1 MIILVPLGIIL
12 AINIGILACW
22 VYFLILI
29 SWSISK
35 SPKLEWSARYRIKS
49 KPMVSIIVPA
59 RNEGVAISK
68 CLQSLLSQDY
78 DNYEVIAV
86 DDSSTD
92 NTFSIISDLSKNNHT
107 LTPIKCPPRPDD
119 WVGKNWACFQGYK
132 KSTGEILLFTDAD
145 TVHRPDVLSSAI
157 NTMMHDKIDAL
168 TLVPKLL
175 CQDIITKFTLPVL
188 SVFLHSRYSPLRV
201 NNPNNKIGYF
211 FGSFYL
217 ISKTNYE
224 KIGTHEKVRRE
235 LVEDGALGRIVKEQ
249 GMNLRLVR
257 GENYVEA
264 LWARD
269 PRSLWHALRRII
281 IPLHTEKKKSAM
293 MITAFIFFILME
305 PFLTLPLSLLYLSE
319 NPLKGP
325 LEIVCLWTII
335 LILICTIVQSRFGL
349 LQKSIYGLGF
359 VLGCTVITA
368 SFLMSAFSLKG
379 NRTVKWR
386 DRSYLVGTK
395 QHPFHL

>member
-1 MIILVPLGIIL
+1 MIILVSLGIIL

-29 SWSISK
+29 SWSITR

-59 RNEGVAISK
+59 RNEGRAISK

-145 TVHRPDVLSSAI
+145 TVHRSDALSSAI
-157 NTMMHDKIDAL
+157 NTMIHDKIDAL

-175 CQDIITKFTLPVL
+175 CQDIITKVTLPVL

-224 KIGTHEKVRRE
+224 KIGTHEEVRQE
-235 LVEDGALGRIVKEQ
+235 LVEDGALGRMVKEQ

-281 IPLHTEKKKSAM
+281 IPLHMEKKKSAM

-319 NPLKGP
+319 SLLKGA
-325 LEIVCLWTII
+325 LEIVCILTII
-335 LILICTIVQSRFGL
+335 LILICATVQSRFGL

-359 VLGCTVITA
+359 VLGCTLITA

-395 QHPFHL
+395 QHAFHL

>member
-1 MIILVPLGIIL
+1 M
-12 AINIGILACW
+12 
-22 VYFLILI
+22 YFLVLI

-35 SPKLEWSARYRIKS
+35 SPKLEWSAKYRIKS
-49 KPMVSIIVPA
+49 KPKVSIIVPA
-59 RNEGVAISK
+59 RNEERAISK

-78 DNYEVIAV
+78 DNYEVIAI

-92 NTFSIISDLSKNNHT
+92 NTFTIISELSKNNQI
-107 LTPIKCPPRPDD
+107 LIPIKCPPKPND
-119 WVGKNWACFQGYK
+119 WIGKNWACFQGYK

-145 TVHRPDVLSSAI
+145 TIHRPDALSSAI

-175 CQDIITKFTLPVL
+175 CQDMITKFTLPIL

-201 NNPNNKIGYF
+201 NNPKNKIGYF

-217 ISKTNYE
+217 ISKINYE
-224 KIGTHEKVRRE
+224 KIGTHEQVRRE

-249 GMNLRLVR
+249 RMKLRLVR

-281 IPLHTEKKKSAM
+281 IPLHTEKKKSAL
-293 MITAFIFFILME
+293 MITVFIFFILMQ
-305 PFLTLPLSLLYLSE
+305 PFLTLPLSLLYLTE

-325 LEIVCLWTII
+325 LEIICLLTII
-335 LILICTIVQSRFGL
+335 LMLICSIVQSRFGL

-368 SFLMSAFSLKG
+368 SFMTSAFSLEG
-379 NRTVKWR
+379 NRMVKWR
-386 DRSYLVGTK
+386 DRTYLVGTK

>member
-22 VYFLILI
+22 AYFLILI

-59 RNEGVAISK
+59 RNEGVGISK

-281 IPLHTEKKKSAM
+281 IPLHMEKKKSAM

-325 LEIVCLWTII
+325 LEIVCLWIII
-335 LILICTIVQSRFGL
+335 LILICAIVQSRFGL

-368 SFLMSAFSLKG
+368 SFLMAALSLKG

>member
-1 MIILVPLGIIL
+1 LIILVPLGIIL

-325 LEIVCLWTII
+325 LEIVCSWTII
-335 LILICTIVQSRFGL
+335 LILICAIVQSRFGL

-359 VLGCTVITA
+359 VLGCTVITV
-368 SFLMSAFSLKG
+368 SFLMAAFSLKG

>member
-1 MIILVPLGIIL
+1 LIILVPLGIIL

-22 VYFLILI
+22 GYFLVLI

-35 SPKLEWSARYRIKS
+35 SPKLEWSAKYKIKS
-49 KPMVSIIVPA
+49 RPKVSIIVPA
-59 RNEGVAISK
+59 RNEERAISK

-78 DNYEVIAV
+78 DNFEVIAV

-92 NTFSIISDLSKNNHT
+92 NTFSIISDLSKNNHA
-107 LTPIKCPPRPDD
+107 LTPIECPPRPDD
-119 WVGKNWACFQGYK
+119 WIGKNWACYQGYK
-132 KSTGEILLFTDAD
+132 KSTGDILLFTDAD
-145 TVHRPDVLSSAI
+145 TVHRSDVLSSAI
-157 NTMMHDKIDAL
+157 NTMMHDKLDAL
-168 TLVPKLL
+168 TLIPKLL
-175 CQDIITKFTLPVL
+175 CQDVITKFTLPVL
-188 SVFLHSRYSPLRV
+188 SVFLHSRYSPLKV

-217 ISKTNYE
+217 ISKKNYE
-224 KIGTHEKVRRE
+224 KVGTHERVRLE

-249 GMNLRLVR
+249 KMKLRLVR

-269 PRSLWHALRRII
+269 PSSLWHALRRII
-281 IPLHTEKKKSAM
+281 IPLHTEKKKSVL

-305 PFLTLPLSLLYLSE
+305 PFLTLPVSMLYLSD
-319 NPLKGP
+319 NLVKGP
-325 LEIVCLWTII
+325 LEITCVLII
-335 LILICTIVQSRFGL
+335 FLMLICAILQSHFGL

-359 VLGCTVITA
+359 LLGCIVITA
-368 SFLMSAFSLKG
+368 SFLVSAISSKG
-379 NRTVKWR
+379 NRMVKWR

>member
-1 MIILVPLGIIL
+1 LIILVPLGIIL

-49 KPMVSIIVPA
+49 KPKVSIIVPA

-107 LTPIKCPPRPDD
+107 LTPIKCPPKPDE
-119 WVGKNWACFQGYK
+119 WIGKNWACFQGYK

-201 NNPNNKIGYF
+201 NNPNNKMGYF

-335 LILICTIVQSRFGL
+335 LILICAIVQSRFGL

>member
-1 MIILVPLGIIL
+1 MIILVSLGIIL

-29 SWSISK
+29 SWSITR

-59 RNEGVAISK
+59 RNEGRAISK

-145 TVHRPDVLSSAI
+145 TVHRSDALSSAI
-157 NTMMHDKIDAL
+157 NTMIHDKIDAL

-175 CQDIITKFTLPVL
+175 CQDIITKVTLPVL

-224 KIGTHEKVRRE
+224 KIGTHEEVRQE
-235 LVEDGALGRIVKEQ
+235 LVEDGALGRMVKEQ

-319 NPLKGP
+319 SLLKGP
-325 LEIVCLWTII
+325 LEIVCILTII
-335 LILICTIVQSRFGL
+335 VILICATVQSRFGL

-359 VLGCTVITA
+359 VLGCTLITA

-395 QHPFHL
+395 QHAFHL

>member
-22 VYFLILI
+22 GYFLVLI

-35 SPKLEWSARYRIKS
+35 SPKLEWSAKYQIKS
-49 KPMVSIIVPA
+49 RPKVSIIVPA
-59 RNEGVAISK
+59 RNEELAISK
-68 CLQSLLSQDY
+68 CLKSLLSQDY
-78 DNYEVIAV
+78 DNFEVIAV

-92 NTFSIISDLSKNNHT
+92 NTFSIISDLSKNNHG
-107 LTPIKCPPRPDD
+107 LIPIKCPPRPDG
-119 WVGKNWACFQGYK
+119 WIGKNWACYQGYK
-132 KSTGEILLFTDAD
+132 KSTGDILLFTDAD
-145 TVHRPDVLSSAI
+145 TVHRSDVLSSAI
-157 NTMMHDKIDAL
+157 NTMMHDKLDAL
-168 TLVPKLL
+168 TLMPKLL
-175 CQDIITKFTLPVL
+175 CQDVITKFTLSVL
-188 SVFLHSRYSPLRV
+188 SVFLHSRYSPLKV
-201 NNPNNKIGYF
+201 NNPKNKIGYF

-224 KIGTHEKVRRE
+224 KVGTHELVRRE

-249 GMNLRLVR
+249 KMKLRLVR

-269 PRSLWHALRRII
+269 PSSLWHALRRII
-281 IPLHTEKKKSAM
+281 IPLHTEKKKSAL

-305 PFLTLPLSLLYLSE
+305 PFLTLPISMLYLSD
-319 NPLKGP
+319 NLVKGP
-325 LEIVCLWTII
+325 LEITCVLII
-335 LILICTIVQSRFGL
+335 FLMLICAILQSHFGL

-359 VLGCTVITA
+359 PLGCIVITA
-368 SFLMSAFSLKG
+368 SFLVSAISLKG

>member
-92 NTFSIISDLSKNNHT
+92 NTFSIMSDLSKNNHT
-107 LTPIKCPPRPDD
+107 LTPIRCPPRPDD

-281 IPLHTEKKKSAM
+281 IPLHTEKRKSAM

-335 LILICTIVQSRFGL
+335 LILICAIVQSRFGL

>member
-1 MIILVPLGIIL
+1 MILLVPLGIML

-49 KPMVSIIVPA
+49 KPRVSIIVPA
-59 RNEGVAISK
+59 RNEGLTISK

-92 NTFSIISDLSKNNHT
+92 NTFSIISDLSKNNLT

-145 TVHRPDVLSSAI
+145 TVHRPDALTSAI
-157 NTMMHDKIDAL
+157 NTMMHDQLDAL

-201 NNPNNKIGYF
+201 NNPKNKIGYF

-224 KIGTHEKVRRE
+224 KIGTHEQVRQE

-325 LEIVCLWTII
+325 LEIVCLLII
-335 LILICTIVQSRFGL
+335 VLILICAIVQSRFGL

-368 SFLMSAFSLKG
+368 SFLMSAFSLKR

>member
-107 LTPIKCPPRPDD
+107 LTPIKCPPKPDD

-217 ISKTNYE
+217 ISKTNYQ
-224 KIGTHEKVRRE
+224 KIGTHEKVRGE

-335 LILICTIVQSRFGL
+335 LILICAIVQSRFGL
-349 LQKSIYGLGF
+349 LQKSIYGFGF

-386 DRSYLVGTK
+386 DRSYIVGTK

>member
-224 KIGTHEKVRRE
+224 KIGTHEKVRGE

-335 LILICTIVQSRFGL
+335 LILICAIVQSRFGL

-368 SFLMSAFSLKG
+368 SFLMSAFSLKE

>member
-22 VYFLILI
+22 GYFLVLI

-35 SPKLEWSARYRIKS
+35 SPKLEWSAKYQIKS
-49 KPMVSIIVPA
+49 RPKVSIIVPA
-59 RNEGVAISK
+59 RNEELAISK
-68 CLQSLLSQDY
+68 CLKSLLSQDY
-78 DNYEVIAV
+78 DNFEVIAV

-92 NTFSIISDLSKNNHT
+92 NTFSIISDLSKNNHG
-107 LTPIKCPPRPDD
+107 LIPIKCPPRPDG
-119 WVGKNWACFQGYK
+119 WIGKNWACYQGYK
-132 KSTGEILLFTDAD
+132 KSTGDILLFTDAD
-145 TVHRPDVLSSAI
+145 TVHRSDVLSSAI
-157 NTMMHDKIDAL
+157 NTMMHDKLDAL
-168 TLVPKLL
+168 TLMPKLL
-175 CQDIITKFTLPVL
+175 CQDVITKFTLSVL
-188 SVFLHSRYSPLRV
+188 SVFLHSRYSPLKV
-201 NNPNNKIGYF
+201 NNPKNKIGYF

-224 KIGTHEKVRRE
+224 KVGTHELVRRE

-249 GMNLRLVR
+249 KMKLRLVR

-269 PRSLWHALRRII
+269 PSSLWHALRRII
-281 IPLHTEKKKSAM
+281 IPLHTEKKKSAL

-305 PFLTLPLSLLYLSE
+305 PFLTLPISMLYLSD
-319 NPLKGP
+319 NLVKGP
-325 LEIVCLWTII
+325 LEITCVLII
-335 LILICTIVQSRFGL
+335 FLMLICAILQSHFGL

-359 VLGCTVITA
+359 PLGCIVITA
-368 SFLMSAFSLKG
+368 SLLVSAISLKG

>member
-359 VLGCTVITA
+359 VLGCTVITV
-368 SFLMSAFSLKG
+368 SFLMAAFSLKG

>member
-68 CLQSLLSQDY
+68 CLKSLLSQDY

-335 LILICTIVQSRFGL
+335 LILICAIVQSRFGL

-359 VLGCTVITA
+359 VLGCTVITV
-368 SFLMSAFSLKG
+368 SFLMAAFSLKG

>member
-107 LTPIKCPPRPDD
+107 LTPIKCPPKPDD

-201 NNPNNKIGYF
+201 NNSNNKIGYF

-281 IPLHTEKKKSAM
+281 IPLHTEKRKSAM

-335 LILICTIVQSRFGL
+335 LILICAIVQSRFGL

>member
-319 NPLKGP
+319 NPLKGS

-335 LILICTIVQSRFGL
+335 LILICAIVQSRFGL

-368 SFLMSAFSLKG
+368 SFLMAAFSLKG

>member
-1 MIILVPLGIIL
+1 MIILVSLGIIL

-29 SWSISK
+29 SWSITR

-59 RNEGVAISK
+59 RNEGRAISK

-92 NTFSIISDLSKNNHT
+92 NTFSIISDLSKNNRT
-107 LTPIKCPPRPDD
+107 LKPIKCPPRPDD

-145 TVHRPDVLSSAI
+145 TVHRSDALSSAI
-157 NTMMHDKIDAL
+157 NTMIHDKIDAL

-175 CQDIITKFTLPVL
+175 CQDIITKVTLPVL

-224 KIGTHEKVRRE
+224 KIGTHEEVRQE
-235 LVEDGALGRIVKEQ
+235 LVEDGALGRMVKEQ

-281 IPLHTEKKKSAM
+281 IPLHAEKKKSAM

-319 NPLKGP
+319 SLLKGP
-325 LEIVCLWTII
+325 LEIVSILTII
-335 LILICTIVQSRFGL
+335 LILICATVQSRFGL

-359 VLGCTVITA
+359 ILGCTVITA
-368 SFLMSAFSLKG
+368 SFFMSAFSLKG

-395 QHPFHL
+395 QHAFHL

>member
-1 MIILVPLGIIL
+1 
-12 AINIGILACW
+12 
-22 VYFLILI
+22 
-29 SWSISK
+29 
-35 SPKLEWSARYRIKS
+35 
-49 KPMVSIIVPA
+49 MVSIIVPA
-59 RNEGVAISK
+59 RNEGVAVSK

-92 NTFSIISDLSKNNHT
+92 NTFSIMSDLSKNNHT

-145 TVHRPDVLSSAI
+145 TVHRSDVLSSAI

-293 MITAFIFFILME
+293 MITTFIFFILME

-325 LEIVCLWTII
+325 LEIVCLWIII
-335 LILICTIVQSRFGL
+335 LILICAIVQSRFGL

-368 SFLMSAFSLKG
+368 SFLMAAFSLKG

>member
-335 LILICTIVQSRFGL
+335 LILICAIVQSRFGL

-368 SFLMSAFSLKG
+368 SFLMAAFSLKG

>member
-22 VYFLILI
+22 LYFLVLI

-305 PFLTLPLSLLYLSE
+305 PFLTLPLSLLYLSA

-335 LILICTIVQSRFGL
+335 LILICAIVQSRFGL

-368 SFLMSAFSLKG
+368 SFLMAAFSLKG

>member
-1 MIILVPLGIIL
+1 MIILVSLGIIL

-29 SWSISK
+29 SWSITR

-59 RNEGVAISK
+59 RNEGRAISK

-145 TVHRPDVLSSAI
+145 TVHRSDALSSAI
-157 NTMMHDKIDAL
+157 NTMIHDKIDAL

-175 CQDIITKFTLPVL
+175 CQDIITKVTLPVL

-224 KIGTHEKVRRE
+224 KIGTHEEVRQE
-235 LVEDGALGRIVKEQ
+235 LVEDGALGRMVKEQ

-319 NPLKGP
+319 SLLKGP
-325 LEIVCLWTII
+325 LEIVCLLTII
-335 LILICTIVQSRFGL
+335 LILICATVQSRFGL

-395 QHPFHL
+395 QHAFHL